1 MDYINIAI
9 SKGRLTNKAFD
20 ILTSL
25 DIYFEDYHP
34 ESRRLIF
41 TSEQKRIRVVSVKAD
56 DVPIYVEQ
64 GAADL
69 GISGKDVLMESGA
82 DVYELMDLGFGKC
95 QFVVAARKDSMIF
108 GDKKLKVATKY
119 PNAAKKFFN
128 DKGIPIEII
137 KLNGSVELAPLMGL
151 SDVIVDIVETGKTLK
166 ENGLIILEEI
176 SKVSA
181 RLIINKV
188 SLKTKAQQINEI
200 VRGLERI
207 AAIKEA
213 KCI

>member
-25 DIYFEDYHP
+25 EIYFEDYHP
-34 ESRRLIF
+34 ESRKLIF
-41 TSEQKRIRVVSVKAD
+41 TSEQKRVRVVSVKAD

-95 QFVVAARKDSMIF
+95 QFVVAARKDSMNF